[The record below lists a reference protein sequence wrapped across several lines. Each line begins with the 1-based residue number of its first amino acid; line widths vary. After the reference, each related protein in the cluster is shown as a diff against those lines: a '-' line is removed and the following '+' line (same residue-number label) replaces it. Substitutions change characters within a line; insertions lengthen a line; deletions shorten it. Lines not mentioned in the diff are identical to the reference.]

1 MTTRVEETKTQNQ
14 QGAIKMG
21 IEHESTISRSQLD
34 AAKVEIER
42 LSVIIEQTQSA
53 CGDAKEAR
61 MIVENEN
68 IRLANDNKH
77 LREVLV
83 RTTKNVERLQ
93 EDHDKW
99 MATTSDLSAR
109 LVKVQSGLTI
119 STDLLAGCLPE
130 TQQAARALYDKIA
143 SLAAADRAY
152 RAVLVGFTRAIP
164 EGSIG
169 AGPANPASASA
180 SAPEIEEGFTWA
192 APKVGSPE
200 RARENLQTA
209 LWRKS
214 TERGEAKQQIQQ
226 TLDNLNKGE

>member
-1 MTTRVEETKTQNQ
+1 M
-14 QGAIKMG
+14 
-21 IEHESTISRSQLD
+21 
-34 AAKVEIER
+34 
-42 LSVIIEQTQSA
+42 
-53 CGDAKEAR
+53 
-61 MIVENEN
+61 
-68 IRLANDNKH
+68 
-77 LREVLV
+77 
-83 RTTKNVERLQ
+83 Q